1 MAQPTALALP
11 LLPYKLLYAYSL
23 AEYGH
28 LALALQYLGLL
39 RAALGSLGNKM
50 PAALL
55 VCSGMAVDLE
65 QRLRA
70 HAAVSLAPIDRPSRH
85 DLLQGSCG

>member
-1 MAQPTALALP
+1 M
-11 LLPYKLLYAYSL
+11 LPYKLLYAYSL

-28 LALALQYLGLL
+28 LAPALQYLNLL

-55 VCSGMAVDLE
+55 VCSGMAADLE

-70 HAAVSLAPIDRPSRH
+70 HAAVSCAATL
-85 DLLQGSCG
+85 G